1 MAEIKFNQAYDDMGL
16 LDQKFYDSTFK
27 NTYDPNKSQPMLE
40 GKPGYN
46 QMKAAYE
53 TQQEVPKKGFF
64 DSLNFFGSASAAEPE
79 QYGLVNTNI
88 GNNLPFTSMADM
100 AAANQN
106 FMDQFKTG
114 EDYNMS
120 GPLRG
125 TNVMEG
131 SVIGPDMSISD
142 YQSPAG
148 TDILGMDEMNTY
160 GNTIAEALI
169 DENRIPGRV
178 QESVPNYQGWF
189 ERMMSGAQDKL
200 GGAWGKT
207 KELGSR
213 FKEGAA
219 PVLGLASMI
228 GNATNPLN
236 PKAFNYSPDLAA
248 QLNFMDENFPGALIN
263 NPSSGLLQY
272 SDKVMLDGELVNN
285 PLRGQAGMSMFGSNN
300 PIGQLEKQMAR
311 HQKTIDN
318 FANQWGKLKED
329 DIDAYTQKLNIHKNR
344 LKNTKTIHDKLIANK
359 KAREAAAAK
368 AAQAAHDA
376 QMARSGITVSS
387 GGYQGTG
394 DRGRGG
400 QGAFKE
406 DVASMRSA
414 GRSYTDAHGNTG
426 YSRGRKDGGRI
437 GYANGG
443 LASLFTRRG

>member
-1 MAEIKFNQAYDDMGL
+1 MAINYNEEEFGLQVPNNNQGIMEVADLY
-16 LDQKFYDSTFK
+16 
-27 NTYDPNKSQPMLE
+27 NTPD
-40 GKPGYN
+40 
-46 QMKAAYE
+46 
-53 TQQEVPKKGFF
+53 
-64 DSLNFFGSASAAEPE
+64 GSIPYWGPE
-79 QYGLVNTNI
+79 QYNYNEGMLNTPSNPETLNFTEAVNEYGYPLMASLSGSIPNKVSALDQMANYDWSGFDNNI
-88 GNNLPFTSMADM
+88 AKNMAL
-100 AAANQN
+100 AKQ
-106 FMDQFKTG
+106 
-114 EDYNMS
+114 
-120 GPLRG
+120 
-125 TNVMEG
+125 
-131 SVIGPDMSISD
+131 
-142 YQSPAG
+142 
-148 TDILGMDEMNTY
+148 MNTSLD
-160 GNTIAEALI
+160 NTLDNTLMSEALI
-169 DENRIPGRV
+169 DENRIPGRI

-189 ERMMSGAQDKL
+189 ERMMSGVQNKL

-248 QLNFMDENFPGALIN
+248 QLNFMDKQFPGMMIN
-263 NPSSGLLQY
+263 NPTSGLLQY
-272 SDKVMLDGELVNN
+272 AQGS
-285 PLRGQAGMSMFGSNN
+285 PLQGQNVMSMFGSND
-300 PIGQLEKQMAR
+300 PIAQLEKQMAR

-318 FANQWGKLKED
+318 FANQWGNLKED
-329 DIDAYTQKLNIHKNR
+329 DIDAYNQKLNIHKNR
-344 LKNTKTIHDKLIANK
+344 LKNAKTLHDTLVGNK

-376 QMARSGITVSS
+376 QMAKSGITVSS

>member
-40 GKPGYN
+40 GKSGYN

-53 TQQEVPKKGFF
+53 AQQEVPEK
-64 DSLNFFGSASAAEPE
+64 SFFGSLFSEASAAEPE
-79 QYGLVNTNI
+79 QYGLVNTEVASMYTPEMQLAMFGHPNAL
-88 GNNLPFTSMADM
+88 GTQQYYEGTTVPVATPFSN
-100 AAANQN
+100 AANTD
-106 FMDQFKTG
+106 FMSQFQTPQAANRYSGMGQTG
-114 EDYNMS
+114 PNKS
-120 GPLRG
+120 
-125 TNVMEG
+125 
-131 SVIGPDMSISD
+131 DMI
-142 YQSPAG
+142 
-148 TDILGMDEMNTY
+148 
-160 GNTIAEALI
+160 GNTIAEAMI
-169 DENRIPGRV
+169 DEDRIPGRV

-189 ERMMSGAQDKL
+189 ERMMSGAQNKL

-213 FKEGAA
+213 FKEGAK
-219 PVLGLASMI
+219 PVFGLASMI

-236 PKAFNYSPDLAA
+236 PKAFNYNPDLAP
-248 QLNFMDENFPGALIN
+248 QLNFMDQQFPGMMTN

-285 PLRGQAGMSMFGSNN
+285 PLRGQAGMSVFGSNN

-329 DIDAYTQKLNIHKNR
+329 DIDAYNQKLSIHTNR